1 MTRIRLNFN
10 NLTGQI
16 PNLTALTNLQLL
28 YLNDNFL
35 TGEIRTANI
44 PKSVGQLNLSTNRF
58 TGQVPDFSDFTSLTI
73 LFLGTQRIE
82 GLRADQTLIEKL
94 PTSLTWVSLTGIH
107 IGGPLPD
114 FSALSGLHFL
124 ELTRTGLSGA
134 IDPARIPTSVSYLYL
149 RENDF
154 SGELPDFS
162 GLSNRI
168 EAFLLNDNRLSG
180 EIDLAKLPSG
190 YIQILN
196 LSDNEF
202 SGELPDFSG
211 RTETI
216 FELHLTGNRL
226 TGAVDASRFHSST
239 TNIFLQNNL
248 FSGELPDFSARTALA
263 HLNLSG
269 NQLTGAVD
277 VSRLPPQTLGNL
289 RLGDNDFS
297 GQVPDMNAFASL
309 RTLDL
314 SNNRLTGQIAD
325 LNLSTVQDTALLTVT
340 NELYLNGNMLTGEI
354 DLTPYT
360 GLRSLDLSDNQFTG
374 DLSRLGNIAANV
386 GFGGAVINPVLK
398 ASGNTLTG
406 ELPDLSGNISG
417 VYVDFSDNRL
427 TGTIVP
433 ERLPGL
439 LGGYRVSG
447 NMLTGEIPDFSGYAW
462 DIGLELDFSD
472 NRFTG
477 TLSADRLPEDLSEL
491 RVNGNML
498 TGSLPDFSGFP
509 LLEILVT
516 YPGNDFRGVVS
527 SRTLPLET
535 LKRLEVGHLI
545 NIPGEDPRNPDRVCA
560 DKDDATFKTWAD
572 REDTTFVGVYC
583 GAAAGASVVVRVG
596 RIEPRIA
603 RVSISP
609 DTEVRLSVNLYGR
622 QNIHDQSLVEHASI
636 LWTSDGGTISGSGH
650 TVLYTSPSTPGR
662 YEVTASIPFN
672 QCQSETDCEAT
683 IEVRMKRPSPVS
695 TDPVEPPTNPS
706 GDIPAVLTDSA
717 GGQYEVF
724 TPVEGGSFID
734 GAVSLTAGPGA
745 VPNGEIVGLRIDD
758 AGAASNSGM
767 TAHRYTL
774 AGTQF
779 RISAVD
785 STGATISDYQLD
797 SAIQVCIPLPDV
809 LRTNI
814 SDIAMVVRGADDG
827 SLTVLSTNVV
837 LGVGGAVSACSSL
850 SDVPATLAVGS
861 RGAPAA
867 IPTAI
872 PEPEPAPP
880 DTGGR
885 APSSSGMFLWSLLIG
900 VTLAGASLALILRR
914 RTHRTQ

>member
-226 TGAVDASRFHSST
+226 TGAVDAGRFHSST
-239 TNIFLQNNL
+239 RHIYIGNNR
-248 FSGELPDFSARTALA
+248 FSDELPDFSGISGLLTLD
-263 HLNLSG
+263 LSG
-269 NQLTGAVD
+269 NGMTGAID
-277 VSRLPPQTLGNL
+277 VSRLPTGLFSLHLAN
-289 RLGDNDFS
+289 NDFS
-297 GQVPDMNAFASL
+297 GLVPDINAFNRL

-314 SNNRLTGQIAD
+314 SNNRLTGRLAD
-325 LNLSTVQDTALLTVT
+325 LNLSRVEMRGQTITS
-340 NELYLNGNMLTGEI
+340 ELYLNGNMLSGEI

-374 DLSRLGNIAANV
+374 DLSRLGRIATDV
-386 GFGGAVINPVLK
+386 SFGGIVSNPVLK
-398 ASGNTLTG
+398 ASGNMLTG
-406 ELPDLSGNISG
+406 ELPDLSGHRSG
-417 VYVDFSDNRL
+417 VRVDFSDNRL
-427 TGTIVP
+427 TGTVP
-433 ERLPGL
+433 SEHLPPNL
-439 LGGYRVSG
+439 VAYRVSG
-447 NMLTGEIPDFSGYAW
+447 NMLTGEIPAFSESSEASTVA
-462 DIGLELDFSD
+462 LDFSD
-472 NRFTG
+472 NQFTG
-477 TLSADRLPEDLSEL
+477 TLPAEHLPENLVEL

-498 TGSLPDFSGFP
+498 TGNLPDFSGFIM
-509 LLEILVT
+509 LEILVT
-516 YPGNDFRGVVS
+516 YPGNDFKGVVS
-527 SRTLPLET
+527 SRTLPLDA

-545 NIPGEDPRNPDRVCA
+545 NIPGEDPDNPDRVCA
-560 DKDDATFKTWAD
+560 DNDDAVFKAWAARD
-572 REDTTFVGVYC
+572 DTSFIGVYC
-583 GAAAGASVVVRVG
+583 GAAAGSSVVVRVG
-596 RIEPRIA
+596 RIEPRVTS
-603 RVSISP
+603 VSVSP
-609 DTEVRLSVNLYGR
+609 DTEVRLSVNLFGR
-622 QNIHDQSLVEHASI
+622 QGIHDQGLVEHASI
-636 LWTSDGGTISGSGH
+636 IWSATGGTISGSGH
-650 TVLYTSPSTPGR
+650 TVLYTSPSTPGT
-662 YEVTASIPFN
+662 YEVTVSIPFN

-683 IEVRMKRPSPVS
+683 IEVRVKRPSPVS
-695 TDPVEPPTNPS
+695 MDPVEPPTNPS
-706 GDIPAVLTDSA
+706 SDIPAVLTDSA

-779 RISAVD
+779 RISVVD
-785 STGATISDYQLD
+785 SAGASLSDYRLN

-809 LRTNI
+809 LRSNI
-814 SDIAMVVRGADDG
+814 SDIAMISRGADDG

-850 SDVPATLAVGS
+850 SDIPATLAVGS